1 MTDVTPETN
10 PADEPTSNETY
21 IQRLEDEIGK
31 LRKYREGILGKST
44 DESSAPSETVTP
56 AKTEST
62 SVGSTPPLLEDVP
75 HPVDANGAP
84 DMKEPGAHQ
93 NPVSYAHLSN
103 GDVVKIAGAIPTWIH
118 TAEGEL
124 VKVISAH
131 PMLMKNG
138 MQMLAGLLK
147 SL

>member
-1 MTDVTPETN
+1 MTDVTPETSN
-10 PADEPTSNETY
+10 PADEPTANETY
-21 IQRLEDEIGK
+21 IQRLEAEIGK
-31 LRKYREGILGKST
+31 LRKYR
-44 DESSAPSETVTP
+44 DEVSGSSDSDKVASPVSGETASA
-56 AKTEST
+56 AKN
-62 SVGSTPPLLEDVP
+62 PLLEGVD
-75 HPVDANGAP
+75 HPTDANGAP

-138 MQMLAGLLK
+138 MQMLAGLLT